1 MLVPVNWLKEYI
13 DIDLSS
19 KEIAEK
25 LTRGGIE
32 VEGINSLVSGL
43 TGVVVVEVKSY
54 TRHPSAD
61 KLWVVKV
68 ATAKE
73 EYQVVAGIRNYE
85 VGDKVPLALPGAV
98 LPGGKIDKVELR
110 GVFSHGMLCSAAEL
124 GLELVTDDG
133 ILVLDKDVP
142 LGADVVEALNLDEDI
157 LVLGLTPNRADCLG
171 MLGVAREIAA
181 LTDGQKVKM
190 PEILTL
196 AGEEASSRVSV
207 TIKDTD
213 LCSRYTARVIEDIKI
228 APSPLALQLK
238 LLKVGIRPVNNI
250 VDISN
255 LVMWE
260 TGQPLHTFDF
270 DGIKG
275 QQIIVRKARQGEVII
290 TLDEQKRELAEGML
304 VIADQETPVALAG
317 VMGGLHSEIT
327 PSTQTVLLES
337 AHFDLASIR
346 RSARSFGMTS
356 EASLRFGRGVNQ
368 EGTLFA
374 ANRAAFL
381 LQEIAGAR
389 VIPGVVDAYPCPYTE
404 KTVTVRPAKVR
415 EVLGLELPAEK
426 MKDIFIKLGFNV
438 QEEAGAYLVS
448 VPARRQDITAEIDL
462 VEEVARVYGYEHI
475 QPTLLRNDIVKQ
487 TGETASQKKMTNLK
501 RFLTS
506 AGFFEAITFNF
517 MNKAV
522 FDSLRLP
529 ADATLRRA
537 IPLKNPLSEEQ
548 GVLRTTLLPNLL
560 TTVKYNSN
568 RHQEDQCFFET
579 GKVFKA
585 ANLPLTAQPEEP
597 VNLALIVTGKREE
610 KHWQE
615 ASRNVSFFWL
625 KGIITELLRFLGQE
639 EPAFKPVTTPYLH
652 PTQAAEMFLN
662 NYKIGEMGA
671 VHPVVMDNYG
681 LNQEVFYAE
690 IELDSLLKATKKD
703 FKFQSL
709 PRYPAVQRDLALVV
723 PESVFASVVEQ
734 IIRETAGEL
743 LESVLLFDLYAGEQV
758 PEGYKSLAYAI
769 TYRDYRETLRD
780 EKVNAQQ
787 DKIIKVLFEK
797 LGVTVRS

>member
-25 LTRGGIE
+25 LTRSGIE

-73 EYQVVAGIRNYE
+73 EYQVVAGIKNYE
-85 VGDKVPLALPGAV
+85 VGDRVSLALPGAV

-110 GVFSHGMLCSAAEL
+110 GVSSHGMLCSAAEL

-133 ILVLDKDVP
+133 ILVLDKEIP

-181 LTDGQKVKM
+181 ITDGQKVKM
-190 PEILTL
+190 PEVLTL
-196 AGEEASSRVSV
+196 IGEEASNRVSV
-207 TIKDTD
+207 TIQDRD
-213 LCSRYTARVIEDIKI
+213 LCSRYTARVIEGIKI

-270 DGIKG
+270 EGIKG
-275 QQIIVRKARQGEVII
+275 QEIIVRKARQGEVII

-317 VMGGLHSEIT
+317 VMGGLHSEVT
-327 PSTQTVLLES
+327 SSTTTVLLEA

-346 RSARSFGMTS
+346 RAARSFGMIS

-389 VIPGVVDAYPCPYTE
+389 VVPGVVDAYPCPYTE
-404 KTVTVRPAKVR
+404 KTVLLRPAKVR
-415 EVLGLELPAEK
+415 EILGLDLPAEK

-438 QEEAGAYLVS
+438 KEEAEDYLVS
-448 VPARRQDITAEIDL
+448 VPARRQDIIAEIDL

-475 QPTLLRNDIVKQ
+475 QPTLLQNDIVKQ
-487 TGETASQKKMTNLK
+487 VGEIASQKKMASLK
-501 RFLTS
+501 RFLIS
-506 AGFFEAITFNF
+506 AGFFEIITFNF
-517 MNKAV
+517 MNKAG
-522 FDSLRLP
+522 FDTIRLP

-537 IPLKNPLSEEQ
+537 IPLKNPLSAEQ

-560 TTVKYNSN
+560 TTVKYNAN

-585 ANLPLTAQPEEP
+585 PNLPIVAQPDEP

-615 ASRNVSFFWL
+615 TPRGVSFFWL
-625 KGIITELLRFLGQE
+625 KGIVVELFRFLGQE
-639 EPAFKPVTTPYLH
+639 ELVFKPVILPYLH
-652 PTQAAEMFLN
+652 PTQAAEIFLSN
-662 NYKIGEMGA
+662 HKIGEMGA
-671 VHPVVMDNYG
+671 IHPAVLDNYG
-681 LNQEVFYAE
+681 LKQEVFYAE
-690 IELDSLLKATKKD
+690 VELTSLSNDTKKH

-734 IIRETAGEL
+734 TIREVGGEL
-743 LESVLLFDLYAGEQV
+743 LERVLLFDLYAGEQV
-758 PEGYKSLAYAI
+758 PEGYKSLAYTI
-769 TYRDYRETLRD
+769 TYRDQQGTLRD
-780 EKVNAQQ
+780 EKVNGQQ
-787 DKIIKVLFEK
+787 EKIINALSEK